1 MDILNQISKAIKEAK
16 WLEITYQNKQNETT
30 QYWIAIKDIYPK
42 SREFAVDMFNS
53 SKSMDSMEGKISFE
67 RIKSVKI
74 LNFCTYEG
82 ADKLVE
88 KIESNLNEYRWMNYD
103 RFNHNVLNYYAECNM
118 LDGDPSQKDYSLIE
132 GLDLLTLRKNK
143 SYKLNDDQMDQI
155 IKQIYHYDIKKA
167 SNSHYALVINCFSI
181 DTGKNKFVI
190 AYYNVSF
197 DPSKK
202 SLVLDKRVCFNKS
215 FLIEGRRHSL
225 FNYVNMDVDKFI
237 ETFEQNYHEYLALI
251 QENLKGKE
259 VVNTRP
265 DMMILQR
272 ELSVNLADTYNVVEE
287 KYENNNLAVSLKS
300 FFGNISKRNN
310 IRRKEPSLI
319 IYDRRININQMRVLY
334 NAMKYPVTYVQGPPG
349 TGKTQT
355 IINVVLSAFYNNK
368 TMLIC
373 SSNNKPVD
381 GIVEKLKFSYRGET
395 INFPYLRLGNIED
408 VKRATLRILELYNY
422 AMTTSK
428 QSKDDMLE
436 KIKVTS
442 DNKNEKLIQLL
453 NIQEKRVEIENYLD
467 NAQRFVDSFADNH
480 SKILDVLKKRVNELK
495 EELAKLPEISN
506 DDVTSLFVPL
516 QENHQLSQFLF
527 FKSLQYI
534 EKLKREKYK
543 PLIAICSNKDDD
555 QRASD
560 FNAWIQNDDNMK
572 MLSEAFPV
580 IFSTNISSRRL
591 GTANFMFDLVIM
603 DEAGQCNVA
612 TALIPIARAST
623 LLLVG
628 DPNQLKPV
636 ITLEDQT
643 NVDLMDKY
651 NVPEKYNYKNH
662 SILDVMLEN
671 DNISKYILLKY
682 HYRCGKKIIGFSN
695 QRYYNNSLNLSSVSS
710 IGELELLNV
719 KNKNIK
725 QKNEAFE
732 EANEIVNYIER
743 NKLTDVFIITPFVN
757 QKELITDLLNQKGIE
772 GVGCGTVHSA
782 QGAEKGTIILSTA
795 LSTKTSKRT
804 FEWLKNN
811 QELIN
816 VAVTRA
822 KDKLIIAADTEVLKV
837 LSDDKKDD
845 LYNLVEYVKNEGR
858 ISVSPNESSTIEIG
872 SSNGSQIE
880 DEFYKTISHFCSC
893 HKSFEV
899 ERNVKLS
906 KLFKGENEFVGSN
919 KEFDLVLYENS
930 FFGRKPRI
938 VFEINGGE
946 HFGVLN
952 RERSDKA
959 KMEICNKNG
968 IKLIFI
974 PNSFVKNY
982 EYIIDIIISS
992 KNAEIPIQQ
1001 TIFDSM

>member
-16 WLEITYQNKQNETT
+16 WLEISYQNKQNETT
-30 QYWIAIKDIYPK
+30 QYWIAIKDIDPESK
-42 SREFAVDMFNS
+42 KLKVDMFNH
-53 SKSMDSMEGKISFE
+53 SKSINSIETEISFD
-67 RIKSVKI
+67 RIKSAKI

-82 ADKLVE
+82 AGKLAE
-88 KIESNLNEYRWMNYD
+88 KIESNLDAYQWLNYD
-103 RFNHNVLNYYAECNM
+103 HFNHNVLNYYAECNI
-118 LDGDPSQKDYSLIE
+118 LDADPSQKDYALIP
-132 GLDLLTLRKNK
+132 GVDLKSLRKNK
-143 SYKLNDDQMDQI
+143 SYELDKEQMEQI

-167 SNSHYALVINCFSI
+167 SNSHHSLVINCFSI
-181 DTGKNKFVI
+181 DSGKNKFVI

-215 FLIEGRRHSL
+215 FLIEGRKHSL

-237 ETFEQNYHEYLALI
+237 ETFGENYHEYLQVI
-251 QENLKGKE
+251 QDNLKGIE
-259 VVNTRP
+259 MVNTRP

-272 ELSVNLADTYNVVEE
+272 EMTVDLTETYRAIET
-287 KYENNNLAVSLKS
+287 KYQENNMPVPLKS

-319 IYDRRININQMRVLY
+319 IYDRKININQMRVLY

-381 GIVEKLKFSYRGET
+381 GIVEKLKFSYKGDT

-408 VKRATLRILELYNY
+408 VKKATTRILELYNY
-422 AMTTSK
+422 VMTTSK
-428 QSKDDMLE
+428 QAKNDMLE

-442 DNKNEKLIQLL
+442 DNKNEKLIELL

-467 NAQRFVDSFADNH
+467 NAQRFIDSFADNH
-480 SKILDVLKKRVNELK
+480 SKILDVLKKRANELK

-506 DDVTSLFVPL
+506 DEVTSLFVPL
-516 QENHQLSQFLF
+516 QENYQLSQFLF

-534 EKLKREKYK
+534 EKLKRDKYK
-543 PLIAICSNKDDD
+543 PLIDICSVKEDDE
-555 QRASD
+555 RATS
-560 FNAWIQNDDNMK
+560 FNAWIQNDDNIK

-612 TALIPIARAST
+612 TALIPIARASS

-636 ITLEDQT
+636 ITIEDQT
-643 NVDLMDKY
+643 NIELMDKY
-651 NVPEKYNYKNH
+651 NVPKKYNYKNH
-662 SILDVMLEN
+662 SVLDIMLEN

-710 IGELELLNV
+710 IGELELIDI
-719 KNKNIK
+719 KNKNVK

-757 QKELITDLLNQKGIE
+757 QKELITSLLKRKGIE
-772 GVGCGTVHSA
+772 DVGCGTVHSA

-822 KDKLIIAADTEVLKV
+822 KDKLIIAADADVLNI

-845 LYNLVEYVKNEGR
+845 LYNLVEYVKNQGQ
-858 ISVSPNESSTIEIG
+858 ISVPPNESSVIDIG
-872 SSNGSQIE
+872 SSNGSQAE
-880 DEFYKTISHFCSC
+880 DEFYKTVSHFCSC

-906 KLFKGENEFVGSN
+906 KLFKSEGNFVADN
-919 KEFDLVLYENS
+919 KEFDMVLYETS
-930 FFGRKPRI
+930 FFGKKPRI

-946 HFGVLN
+946 HFGASD
-952 RERSDKA
+952 RERSDRA
-959 KMEICNKNG
+959 KMEICNKKG
-968 IKLIFI
+968 IKIIFI

-982 EYIIDIIISS
+982 EYIVDIIISS

-1001 TIFDSM
+1001 TIFDSI

>member
-30 QYWIAIKDIYPK
+30 QYWIAIKDIDPK
-42 SREFAVDMFNS
+42 TKEFEVDMFNS
-53 SKSMDSMEGKISFE
+53 SKSMDSVEGRISFN
-67 RIKSVKI
+67 RIKSAKI

-82 ADKLVE
+82 ADKLAE
-88 KIESNLNEYRWMNYD
+88 KIESNLDKFQWMNYD
-103 RFNHNVLNYYAECNM
+103 HFNHNVLNYYIECNT
-118 LDGDPSQKDYSLIE
+118 LDGDPSQKEYALID
-132 GLDLLTLRKNK
+132 GVDLSVLRKNK
-143 SYKLNDDQMDQI
+143 SYKLNDEQMEQI
-155 IKQIYHYDIKKA
+155 IKQIYHYDAKKA
-167 SNSHYALVINCFSI
+167 SNSHYSLVINCFSI
-181 DTGKNKFVI
+181 DSGKRKFVI

-197 DPSKK
+197 DPRRKL
-202 SLVLDKRVCFNKS
+202 LVLDKRVSFNKS
-215 FLIEGRRHSL
+215 FLIEGRKHSL

-237 ETFEQNYHEYLALI
+237 ETFETNYYEYLELI
-251 QENLKGKE
+251 QENLRGKE
-259 VVNTRP
+259 MVNTRP

-272 ELSVNLADTYNVVEE
+272 EITVNLEDTYNVIEQ
-287 KYENNNLAVSLKS
+287 KYENNNLPVPLKS

-319 IYDRRININQMRVLY
+319 IYDRKININQMRVLY

-381 GIVEKLKFSYRGET
+381 GIVEKLQFSYRGET
-395 INFPYLRLGNIED
+395 INFPYLRLGNLED
-408 VKRATLRILELYNY
+408 VKKATLRILDVYHY
-422 AMTTSK
+422 VMSTSK
-428 QSKDDMLE
+428 QAKDEMLE

-442 DNKNEKLIQLL
+442 DNKNEKLLELL
-453 NIQEKRVEIENYLD
+453 NIQEKRVEIENYLH
-467 NAQRFVDSFADNH
+467 NAQKFTQALSDSN
-480 SKILDVLKKRVNELK
+480 SKIVDVLKKRVKELQL
-495 EELAKLPEISN
+495 ELAKLPEISN
-506 DDVTSLFVPL
+506 EEVTSLFIPL
-516 QENHQLSQFLF
+516 NENFQLSQFLF

-534 EKLKREKYK
+534 EKLKRDKYK
-543 PLIAICSNKDDD
+543 PLIDICSIKDDD
-555 QRASD
+555 ERAAD
-560 FNAWIQNDDNMK
+560 FNVWIQNDDNMK
-572 MLSEAFPV
+572 ILSEAFPV

-591 GTANFMFDLVIM
+591 GTPNFMFDLVIM

-643 NVDLMDKY
+643 NRDLMAKY
-651 NVPEKYNYKNH
+651 NVPQKYNYKNH

-682 HYRCGKKIIGFSN
+682 HYRCGRKIINFSN
-695 QRYYNNSLNLSSVSS
+695 QRYYNNSLNLSAVSRT
-710 IGELELLNV
+710 GELELMGI
-719 KNKNIK
+719 KNKNVK

-757 QKELITDLLNQKGIE
+757 QKELITDLLKQKNIE

-795 LSTKTSKRT
+795 LSTKTSKKT

-822 KDKLIIAADTEVLKV
+822 QNKLIVAADTDVLNV

-845 LYNLVEYVKNEGR
+845 LYNLIEYVKNNGS
-858 ISVSPNESSTIEIG
+858 ISVPPNESVTIEIG
-872 SSNGSQIE
+872 SSNGSQAE

-893 HKSFEV
+893 HKSFEA

-906 KLFKGENEFVGSN
+906 KLFKGETEFSN
-919 KEFDLVLYENS
+919 SNREFDLVLYETK
-930 FFGRKPRI
+930 FFAKKPSI

-946 HFGVLN
+946 HFGVFN
-952 RERSDKA
+952 RERSDKV
-959 KMEICNKNG
+959 KMDICKKKG
-968 IKLIFI
+968 IKIIFI
-974 PNSFVKNY
+974 PNAFVKNY
-982 EYIIDIIISS
+982 EYIVDIIVSS
-992 KNAEIPIQQ
+992 KNADAPIQQ
-1001 TIFDSM
+1001 SIFDLI

>member
-30 QYWIAIKDIYPK
+30 QYWIAIKDINPI
-42 SREFAVDMFNS
+42 SRELVVDMFNS
-53 SKSMDSMEGKISFE
+53 GKSMDSMQGIISCD
-67 RIKSVKI
+67 RIKNAKV
-74 LNFCTYEG
+74 LNFSTYEG
-82 ADKLVE
+82 AEKLAE
-88 KIESNLNEYRWMNYD
+88 KIESNLADFQWMNYD
-103 RFNHNVLNYYAECNM
+103 HFNHNVLNYYAECNM
-118 LDGDPSQKDYSLIE
+118 LDGDPSQKDYSLID
-132 GLDLLTLRKNK
+132 GVDLLSLRKNK
-143 SYKLNDDQMDQI
+143 VYKLNDDQIEQI
-155 IKQIYHYDIKKA
+155 IKQIYHYDIKKT
-167 SNSHYALVINCFSI
+167 SNSFYSLVINCFSI
-181 DTGKNKFVI
+181 DSGRNKFVI

-197 DPSKK
+197 DPKRK
-202 SLVLDKRVCFNKS
+202 SLVLDRRVCFNKS
-215 FLIEGRRHSL
+215 FLIEGRRYSL
-225 FNYVNMDVDKFI
+225 FNYINMDVDKFI
-237 ETFEQNYHEYLALI
+237 ETFEKNYFEYLELI
-251 QENLKGKE
+251 QDNLKCGE

-272 ELSVNLADTYNVVEE
+272 ELTVNLVDTYSTIET
-287 KYENNNLAVSLKS
+287 KYENNNLTVPLKS

-310 IRRKEPSLI
+310 IRRKEPSII
-319 IYDRRININQMRVLY
+319 IYDRKININQMRVLY

-381 GIVEKLKFSYRGET
+381 GIVEKLKFSYKGET
-395 INFPYLRLGNIED
+395 INFPYLRLGNFED
-408 VKRATLRILELYNY
+408 VKKATLRILELYNY
-422 AMTTSK
+422 VMTTSK
-428 QSKDDMLE
+428 QSKADMLE

-442 DNKNEKLIQLL
+442 DNKNEKLIELL

-467 NAQRFVDSFADNH
+467 NAQKFVDSLADNQNKI
-480 SKILDVLKKRVNELK
+480 SKVLKKRVMELQ
-495 EELAKLPEISN
+495 EELERLPEISN
-506 DDVTSLFVPL
+506 EEVTSLFVPL
-516 QENHQLSQFLF
+516 QENYQLSQFLF

-543 PLIAICSNKDDD
+543 PLIDICSIKDQDE
-555 QRASD
+555 RASE
-560 FNAWIQNDDNMK
+560 FNSWIQNDENMK

-591 GTANFMFDLVIM
+591 GTAKFMFDLVIM

-612 TALIPIARAST
+612 TALIPISKANS

-636 ITLEDQT
+636 ITLEDKT
-643 NVDLMDKY
+643 NSDLMDKY
-651 NVPEKYNYKNH
+651 NVSDKYNYKKH

-695 QRYYNNSLNLSSVSS
+695 QRYYNNSLNLSSISR
-710 IGELELLNV
+710 IGELELMNI
-719 KNKNIK
+719 KNKNVK

-732 EANEIVNYIER
+732 EANEIVKYIER
-743 NKLTDVFIITPFVN
+743 NKLTDVFIVTPFVN
-757 QKELITDLLNQKGIE
+757 QKELINNLLKSKGID
-772 GVGCGTVHSA
+772 GIDCGTVHSA

-795 LSTKTSKRT
+795 LSTKTSKKT
-804 FEWLKNN
+804 YEWLKNN

-822 KDKLIIAADTEVLKV
+822 KNKLVIAVDDDVLNV
-837 LSDDKKDD
+837 LSADKKDD
-845 LYNLVEYVKNEGR
+845 LYNLVEYIKKDGCVF
-858 ISVSPNESSTIEIG
+858 VPPNESSTIEIG
-872 SSNGSQIE
+872 SSNGSQAE
-880 DEFYKTISHFCSC
+880 DEFYKTLSHFCSC
-893 HKSFEV
+893 HNTFEA

-906 KLFKGENEFVGSN
+906 KLFKGEKDFINSN
-919 KEFDLVLYENS
+919 KEFDLVLYEMS
-930 FFGRKPRI
+930 FFRKKPAI

-946 HFGVLN
+946 HFGTLN
-952 RERSDKA
+952 REQSDRA
-959 KMEICNKNG
+959 KMEICKKMG
-968 IKLIFI
+968 IKIVFI

-982 EYIIDIIISS
+982 EYIVDIIMSS

-1001 TIFDSM
+1001 SLFDSV

>member
-30 QYWIAIKDIYPK
+30 QYWIAIKDINPR
-42 SREFAVDMFNS
+42 SRELVVDMFNS
-53 SKSMDSMEGKISFE
+53 NKSMDSMQGKISCD
-67 RIKSVKI
+67 RIKSAKI
-74 LNFCTYEG
+74 LNFCTYDG
-82 ADKLVE
+82 AEKLVE
-88 KIESNLNEYRWMNYD
+88 KIESNLNEFQWMNYD
-103 RFNHNVLNYYAECNM
+103 HFNHNVLNYYTECNI
-118 LDGDPSQKDYSLIE
+118 LDGDPSQKEYSLID
-132 GLDLLTLRKNK
+132 GVDLFSLRKNK
-143 SYKLNDDQMDQI
+143 AYKLNDEQMEEI

-167 SNSHYALVINCFSI
+167 SNSYYSLVINCFSI
-181 DTGKNKFVI
+181 DYGRNKYVI

-202 SLVLDKRVCFNKS
+202 SLILDNRVCFNKS
-215 FLIEGRRHSL
+215 FLIEGRRYSL
-225 FNYVNMDVDKFI
+225 FNYINMDVDKFI
-237 ETFEQNYHEYLALI
+237 ETFEKNYYEYLDLI
-251 QENLKGKE
+251 QENLKGGE

-265 DMMILQR
+265 EMMILQR
-272 ELSVNLADTYNVVEE
+272 DFVVNLADTYNVIES
-287 KYENNNLAVSLKS
+287 KYEDNNLSVPLKS

-319 IYDRRININQMRVLY
+319 IYDRKININQMRVLY

-381 GIVEKLKFSYRGET
+381 GIVEKLKFSYKGET

-408 VKRATLRILELYNY
+408 VKKATLRILELYDY
-422 AMTTSK
+422 AITTSK
-428 QSKDDMLE
+428 KSKADMLE

-442 DNKNEKLIQLL
+442 DNKNEKLIELL

-467 NAQRFVDSFADNH
+467 NAQRFVDSLTDNH
-480 SKILDVLKKRVNELK
+480 NKISNILKKRVQELQ
-495 EELAKLPEISN
+495 EELDRLPEISN
-506 DDVTSLFVPL
+506 DEVTSLFVPL
-516 QENHQLSQFLF
+516 QENYQLSQFLF

-543 PLIAICSNKDDD
+543 PLIDICSIKDHDE
-555 QRASD
+555 RASS
-560 FNAWIQNDDNMK
+560 FNAWIQNDENMK
-572 MLSEAFPV
+572 MLSDAFPV

-591 GTANFMFDLVIM
+591 GTANYMFDLVIM

-643 NVDLMDKY
+643 NRDLMDKY
-651 NVPEKYNYKNH
+651 NVSDKYNYKKH
-662 SILDVMLEN
+662 SVLDVMLEN

-695 QRYYNNSLNLSSVSS
+695 QRYYNNSLNLSSISS
-710 IGELELLNV
+710 IGELELMNV

-743 NKLTDVFIITPFVN
+743 NKLTDVFIVTPFVN
-757 QKELITDLLNQKGIE
+757 QKELIKDLLKQKGIK

-822 KDKLIIAADTEVLKV
+822 KDKLVIAVDDDVLSV

-845 LYNLVEYVKNEGR
+845 LYNLVEYVKKGGR
-858 ISVSPNESSTIEIG
+858 VFVPPNESSTIEIG
-872 SSNGSQIE
+872 SSNGSQAE
-880 DEFYKTISHFCSC
+880 DEFYKTVSHFCSC
-893 HKSFEV
+893 HNTFEA
-899 ERNVKLS
+899 ERNVKLN
-906 KLFKGENEFVGSN
+906 KLFKGDKEFINSN
-919 KEFDLVLYENS
+919 KEFDLVLYETN
-930 FFGRKPRI
+930 FFRKKPCI

-946 HFGVLN
+946 HFGSLN
-952 RERSDKA
+952 RERSDRV
-959 KMEICNKNG
+959 KMEICKRMG
-968 IKLIFI
+968 IKILFI

-982 EYIIDIIISS
+982 EYIVDIIISS

-1001 TIFDSM
+1001 TLFDSV

>member
-1 MDILNQISKAIKEAK
+1 
-16 WLEITYQNKQNETT
+16 
-30 QYWIAIKDIYPK
+30 
-42 SREFAVDMFNS
+42 
-53 SKSMDSMEGKISFE
+53 
-67 RIKSVKI
+67 
-74 LNFCTYEG
+74 
-82 ADKLVE
+82 
-88 KIESNLNEYRWMNYD
+88 
-103 RFNHNVLNYYAECNM
+103 
-118 LDGDPSQKDYSLIE
+118 
-132 GLDLLTLRKNK
+132 
-143 SYKLNDDQMDQI
+143 
-155 IKQIYHYDIKKA
+155 
-167 SNSHYALVINCFSI
+167 
-181 DTGKNKFVI
+181 
-190 AYYNVSF
+190 
-197 DPSKK
+197 
-202 SLVLDKRVCFNKS
+202 
-215 FLIEGRRHSL
+215 
-225 FNYVNMDVDKFI
+225 
-237 ETFEQNYHEYLALI
+237 
-251 QENLKGKE
+251 
-259 VVNTRP
+259 
-265 DMMILQR
+265 
-272 ELSVNLADTYNVVEE
+272 
-287 KYENNNLAVSLKS
+287 
-300 FFGNISKRNN
+300 
-310 IRRKEPSLI
+310 
-319 IYDRRININQMRVLY
+319 
-334 NAMKYPVTYVQGPPG
+334 MKYPVTYVQGPPG

-381 GIVEKLKFSYRGET
+381 GIVSKLKFSYRGET

-408 VKRATLRILELYNY
+408 VKKATLRILELYNY

-453 NIQEKRVEIENYLD
+453 NIQERRVEIENYLD

-495 EELAKLPEISN
+495 EELDKLPEISN

-555 QRASD
+555 ERASD

-725 QKNEAFE
+725 LKNEAFE

-822 KDKLIIAADTEVLKV
+822 KDKLIIAADTDVLKA

-858 ISVSPNESSTIEIG
+858 ISVPPNESSTIEIG

-880 DEFYKTISHFCSC
+880 DEFYKTVSHFCSC

-906 KLFKGENEFVGSN
+906 KLFKGENEFATSN

-930 FFGRKPRI
+930 FFVRKPRI

-959 KMEICNKNG
+959 KMEICNKKG

-1001 TIFDSM
+1001 TIFDAI